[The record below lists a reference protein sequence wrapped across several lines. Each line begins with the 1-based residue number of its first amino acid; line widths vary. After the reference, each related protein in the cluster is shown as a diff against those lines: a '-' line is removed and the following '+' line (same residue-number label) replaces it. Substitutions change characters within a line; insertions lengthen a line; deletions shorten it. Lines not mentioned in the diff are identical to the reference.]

1 MRLHR
6 KIKMKVLA
14 VTGGIGSGKSHI
26 VKMFSSL
33 GIPAYFSD
41 DRAKELYYTSS
52 ALLSSLTALLGDDIV
67 VDGILQ
73 KDVMAKKIFSDK
85 SLLIKVEQLVHPAVA
100 KDFLSW
106 KEIQCKKGMP
116 FVIIESAIFL
126 EKEMLLPLADKV
138 LVVSA
143 PLDLRIERIME
154 RDKSSR
160 EQIMERLSHQW
171 DDSRR
176 EKLADFVIV
185 SDGSKALL
193 PQVLDIYNKM
203 K

>member
-1 MRLHR
+1 
-6 KIKMKVLA
+6 
-14 VTGGIGSGKSHI
+14 
-26 VKMFSSL
+26 
-33 GIPAYFSD
+33 
-41 DRAKELYYTSS
+41 
-52 ALLSSLTALLGDDIV
+52 
-67 VDGILQ
+67 
-73 KDVMAKKIFSDK
+73 
-85 SLLIKVEQLVHPAVA
+85 
-100 KDFLSW
+100 
-106 KEIQCKKGMP
+106 MP